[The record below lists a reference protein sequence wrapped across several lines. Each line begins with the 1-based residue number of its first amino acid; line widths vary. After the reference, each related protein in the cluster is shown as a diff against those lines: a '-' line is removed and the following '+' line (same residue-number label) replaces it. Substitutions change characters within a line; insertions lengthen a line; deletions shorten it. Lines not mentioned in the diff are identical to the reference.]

1 MISLLTLFTLI
12 IASIIYSS
20 IILKQETESKS
31 LSFNPIAAITSVCD
45 LISEDSYSCFDSIAS
60 FYYAQTPSLDKISP
74 FRIFIF
80 SLYASRIELENVAA
94 SLQNAMSG
102 VHVNPKSVGVLRNCQ
117 GMIEFSLKQI
127 NEAEMSLGVDPD
139 EKIWGVN
146 EVVWDLQRW
155 VGEAMGKVQT
165 CVDLSKGIPENVRV
179 EIREKSIVALQNL
192 RNSKGI
198 LQNVDEI
205 FGLFYPRI
213 GSALGSLVWE
223 FEYGL
228 TVWLFCFGYLAIN
241 EEKNSTAI
249 MTMRAEMIDWLY
261 NEGFNITG
269 CLNWLAYEKGLETEN
284 ANNCLSILENM
295 NNISEMLD
303 PSINSV
309 FDFDAFRRSGRS
321 IVDLLFSDWAIFG
334 VQFIYWMLLVCM
346 LVRAW

>member
-1 MISLLTLFTLI
+1 
-12 IASIIYSS
+12 
-20 IILKQETESKS
+20 
-31 LSFNPIAAITSVCD
+31 
-45 LISEDSYSCFDSIAS
+45 
-60 FYYAQTPSLDKISP
+60 
-74 FRIFIF
+74 
-80 SLYASRIELENVAA
+80 
-94 SLQNAMSG
+94 MSG

-213 GSALGSLVWE
+213 GSALGSLQD
-223 FEYGL
+223 YGSEL
-228 TVWLFCFGYLAIN
+228 PANNPEKAIQSICMPTVYYEACFKYLSNHLFKNHKFGSSKITSSQIFSISLHTAIDELQNITNALKSYESTARWCNYMYFNSSLSRLNSYLAIN

-303 PSINSV
+303 PSINNV

-321 IVDLLFSDWAIFG
+321 IVGLLFSDWAIFG